1 MRLRY
6 NVPLKIALC
15 AALMAFLGNVSAAA
29 VPTGGRAAAPSFVPG
44 QILITVPANTSAAQV
59 QSLAQSAGATVKESL
74 GTVDKDNS
82 WACYL
87 LQLTLASPTSSDTLT
102 AVQNLKSNPL
112 VHFAGPDKLLYP
124 TQVPAG
130 ITPNDPLYTY
140 QWDMRLINMPAAWLL
155 QQGSSNVT
163 VCVLDDGVDV
173 THPEFAGRVLTGYNA
188 ADGSTNVMPDT
199 PTSTLP
205 IDETSHGTHVA
216 GIAMATGNN
225 NIGIAG
231 VAMQNV
237 KLLPV
242 KAVDANLLFP
252 EDYLVKAMQFINA
265 QKPTVVNMSLG
276 GPATSDTYDPTDPFA
291 QDIIK
296 AESEGIVVVI
306 AAGNNYLLGNPPFYP
321 ANTPGV
327 VCVTSCGP
335 NKEHAVYSEVRP
347 YSTICAPGGDDPTFS
362 NPLTLQITS
371 CWQGG
376 IYGQEQGT
384 SMAAPHV
391 AGAIA
396 LLLSVPGVTPD
407 QAISAIESTADTVG
421 QTVPNPT
428 YGYGVLDVYAALLK
442 VSVSTLIISPQGTGG
457 LASSSG
463 TFTTPQPVDTLN
475 PMLKFQVSLVPLSSL
490 SITVDGNPVP
500 STTIQ
505 NSVISGTPGERYIIG
520 FHQVLNPGSH
530 TVVITGVNPTT
541 GQTATDTRTFT
552 VSPHVMPA
560 GRSLVSIP
568 YLQAGAIPQ
577 TYFGLTFRLARWES
591 SSAQYA
597 FYNGSGQQDP
607 NASFNPPSNAPF
619 QNVTNQPV
627 APLGLGY
634 FLDAQNATPILTTG
648 VGEDSQPIS
657 IPLQPGW
664 NMIGDPMDFAVCWN
678 ALLVTDNG
686 VTMPIQDAASKGYIN
701 ASLYSFVNGQYT
713 FDTLPAGSLQP
724 WLGNW
729 VFVDP
734 TYAPN
739 GLTLVVPP
747 TPTATTS
754 RAAAVTGPSLGSS
767 GWYVQLQATAGSM
780 ADSYNFIGES
790 SRAINGPDQ
799 LKVPK
804 PPMLSPFVTV
814 EIQHNDWGSQSGVY
828 AEDIRSRSIVPQAW
842 NVLVNTDK
850 TDVPVTLSWLH
861 IQSVPRN
868 IRLTLKDLAT
878 GQTYDMRTRSSVTFN
893 SGNAKQAHEYVI
905 RSVTQPL
912 GAHLIISGLSVAP
925 TRGGGY
931 GINYSISE
939 NATVEVTIVS
949 ASGNVVATVGSS
961 RAITAGNTT
970 LVWNGRDQK
979 GTSVPSGA
987 YIAKVHAIVQ
997 SSDQSANAVVP
1008 FIVIR

>member
-1 MRLRY
+1 MRLQY
-6 NVPLKIALC
+6 NVPLKVAFCTALIM
-15 AALMAFLGNVSAAA
+15 LLGNASFAA

-44 QILITVPANTSAAQV
+44 QILITVPAGTGASQV
-59 QSLAQSAGATVKESL
+59 QALAQSAGATVIKSF

-82 WACYL
+82 WAAYE
-87 LQLTLASPTSSDTLT
+87 LQLTTASPTADGTLA
-102 AVQNLKSNPL
+102 AVQSLKSNPL
-112 VHFAGPDKLLYP
+112 VHYAGPNKLFYP
-124 TQVPAG
+124 AQLPSG
-130 ITPNDPLYTY
+130 ITPNDPLYTD

-155 QQGSSNVT
+155 QQGSSSVT
-163 VCVLDDGVDV
+163 ICVMDSGVDI
-173 THPEFAGRVLTGYNA
+173 THPEFAGRLLTGYNA
-188 ADGSTNVMPDT
+188 VDGSTNVMPNT
-199 PTSTLP
+199 PTSTIS
-205 IDETSHGTHVA
+205 IDETSHGTHVS

-237 KLLPV
+237 KLLPI
-242 KAVDANLLFP
+242 KAVDSTNTFP
-252 EDYLVKAMQFINA
+252 ETALLNGMQYINT
-265 QKPTVVNMSLG
+265 QKPNVVNMSFG
-276 GPATSDTYDPTDPFA
+276 GPDVSDTYNSADPFN

-296 AESEGIVVVI
+296 AESLGIVIVV
-306 AAGNNYLLGNPPFYP
+306 AAGNFYETGNPPINP
-321 ANTPGV
+321 ANVPGV
-327 VCVTSCGP
+327 VCVTACGP
-335 NKEHAVYSEVRP
+335 NKEHAVYSEARP
-347 YSTICAPGGDDPTFS
+347 YSTISAPGGDDPTFS

-384 SMAAPHV
+384 SQAAPHV
-391 AGAIA
+391 TGAIA

-407 QAISAIESTADTVG
+407 EAVSAIESTADTVG
-421 QTVPNPT
+421 QSVPNPT

-463 TFTTPQPVDTLN
+463 TFTAPQPVDTLN
-475 PMLKFQVSLVPLSSL
+475 PLLEFQVSLVPLSSL
-490 SITVDGNPVP
+490 SITIDGNAVP
-500 STTIQ
+500 SSTIQ
-505 NSVISGTPGERYIIG
+505 NSVVSGTPGQRYIIG
-520 FHQVLNPGSH
+520 FHQVLNPGNH
-530 TVVITGVNPTT
+530 TVVITGTNPTT

-552 VSPHVMPA
+552 VSPHVVPA
-560 GRSLVSIP
+560 GRSLISIP
-568 YLQAGAIPQ
+568 YFQTGAIPQ
-577 TYFGLTFRLARWES
+577 TYFGINFRLARWVS

-597 FYNGSGQQDP
+597 FYNGSGQQDA
-607 NASFNPPSNAPF
+607 NASFNPPSNPPF
-619 QNVTNQPV
+619 QDVTNQPV

-664 NMIGDPMDFAVCWN
+664 NMIGDPMDFAVSWN
-678 ALLVTDNG
+678 ALLVTNNG

-701 ASLYSFVNGQYT
+701 ASVYSYINGQYT

-734 TYAPN
+734 NFAPN
-739 GLTLVVPP
+739 GITLVVPP

-767 GWYVQLQATAGSM
+767 GWYIQLQATAGSM
-780 ADSYNFIGES
+780 VDSYNFIGES

-828 AEDIRSRSIVPQAW
+828 AEDIRSRSTVPQTW

-861 IQSVPRN
+861 IQNVPRN
-868 IRLTLKDLAT
+868 IRLTLEDVAS

-893 SGNAKQAHEYVI
+893 SGSAKQAHQYVI
-905 RSVTQPL
+905 RSLTQPL
-912 GAHLIISGLSVAP
+912 GAHLIISSLSVTP

-949 ASGNVVATVGSS
+949 ASGNVVATVGTS
-961 RAITAGNTT
+961 RAVTAGNTT
-970 LVWNGRDQK
+970 LVWNGRDRK
-979 GTSVPSGA
+979 GTPVPSGA